1 MDAVKV
7 FEPTDEQIA
16 AVKAQWSK
24 TPTRRTVT
32 KVTKVAKASTPK
44 PTKEGAIWSDKLG
57 GFFPLAWLDSPAVKA
72 ADGRPLQ
79 QNPLRQFKGQ
89 DGCVMTYNGGAWGNG
104 SPIELQY
111 AGKGGK
117 PIKGYITIHA
127 GMTVFNPMEAAPAID
142 NQPILLKPG
151 MFYRV
156 PAGMAE

>member
-111 AGKGGK
+111 AGEFVTHSIERR
-117 PIKGYITIHA
+117 PCAA
-127 GMTVFNPMEAAPAID
+127 GCAFKLGDVRLHPAYLTT
-142 NQPILLKPG
+142 QR
-151 MFYRV
+151 FS
-156 PAGMAE
+156 A